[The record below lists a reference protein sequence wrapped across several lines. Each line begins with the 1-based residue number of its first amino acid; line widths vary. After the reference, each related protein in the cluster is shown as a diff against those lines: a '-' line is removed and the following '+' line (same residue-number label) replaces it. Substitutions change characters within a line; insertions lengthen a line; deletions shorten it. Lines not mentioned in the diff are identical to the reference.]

1 MSLSYHLY
9 ASIYGKCN
17 LHQITRTLYLNI
29 FFLFFFFG
37 TASTLPVIHIYTLK
51 SVTLYYQFHLFYK
64 KKFVSRNKIQKV
76 SLKC

>member
-1 MSLSYHLY
+1 MRLFTGNV
-9 ASIYGKCN
+9 IYIK
-17 LHQITRTLYLNI
+17 LHEYYIWT
-29 FFLFFFFG
+29 FFFFFFFG